1 VEIQQQENRDPDEE
15 AGVTSSRRGEGGL
28 ADALE
33 RAGCR
38 AAGTACKSEAEV
50 VVVLSRA

>member
-1 VEIQQQENRDPDEE
+1 MEIQQQENRDPDEE
-15 AGVTSSRRGEGGL
+15 AGVTSSRREVGL

-50 VVVLSRA
+50 VVLSRA